1 MTTGTLTTETKAK
14 ETPSLLVVIVNYRTP
29 DLSIACLRSLAQEA
43 ETLPKLQVALVDNA
57 SGDDSVEKIGEAIA
71 QEGWT
76 DWAVLLPSPHNGGY
90 AYGNNY
96 AIRPALQQPNPPDYV
111 LLLNSDAQVLPGALQ
126 ALMDFLDTH
135 PQVGIAGSAMINPD
149 GSEWATAFRFPS
161 ILSEIEQGFRLGP
174 VSKLLAKWSVAQPMG
189 QQPQPVDWLPGAS
202 IMIRRQVFESIGL
215 MDEGYFLYYEET
227 DFCLQA
233 KRAGWTCW
241 YVPDS
246 KVMHIAGQ
254 STGVTDRTHAPKRL
268 PQYVFDSRR
277 RYFLKNH
284 GFFYLLATDVVWTVA
299 FSTWRLRRI
308 LQRKPDTDP
317 PHLLWDRI
325 RNSALFRLGTG
336 LPNSNAHQATNTIA
350 IEG

>member
-1 MTTGTLTTETKAK
+1 MTMDETLTK

-43 ETLPKLQVALVDNA
+43 QSFPKLQVAVVDND
-57 SGDDSVEKIGEAIA
+57 SGDGSVETIGGAIA
-71 QEGWT
+71 QEGWSK
-76 DWAVLLPSPHNGGY
+76 WAVLLPSPHNGGY

-126 ALMDFLDTH
+126 ALMDFLNAH
-135 PQVGIAGSAMINPD
+135 PQVGMVGSAMINPD
-149 GSEWATAFRFPS
+149 GSEWSTGFRFPS
-161 ILSEIEQGFRLGP
+161 ILGEIEQGFRLGP
-174 VSKLLAKWSVAQPMG
+174 VSKLLAKWSVAQPMS
-189 QQPQPVDWLPGAS
+189 QQPQPIDWLPGAS
-202 IMIRRQVFESIGL
+202 MMIRRQVFESIGL

-227 DFCLQA
+227 DLCLQS
-233 KRAGWTCW
+233 KRAGWPCW
-241 YVPDS
+241 YVPES

-254 STGVTDRTHAPKRL
+254 STGVTDRTRAPKRL

-284 GFFYLLATDVVWTVA
+284 GFFYLLVIDVIWALA

-317 PHLLWDRI
+317 PYLLWDRI
-325 RNSALFRLGTG
+325 QNSALFKLGTG
-336 LPNSNAHQATNTIA
+336 LPNANAR
-350 IEG
+350 